1 MPHEPAVNDDQD
13 APIPRAGTFREHL
26 WVPWWWW
33 PLGLAAAALVAMQF
47 AIGIRSLPTALPF
60 LILAPVPLWLL
71 WRMSRTEI
79 AVTAGADGQAML
91 HAGKARLPLSVIDRV
106 AAIPPSAKQA
116 AMGRQLDP
124 SAYVV
129 HRPWVGSLVLV
140 VLDDP
145 EDPTPYWL
153 VSTRNPDA
161 LVAALQGHR
170 PRD

>member
-1 MPHEPAVNDDQD
+1 M
-13 APIPRAGTFREHL
+13 

-33 PLGLAAAALVAMQF
+33 PLGVAAAALVAMQF
-47 AIGIRSLPTALPF
+47 AIGIRSLPPVLPF

-71 WRMSRTEI
+71 WRMSRTEV
-79 AVTAGADGQAML
+79 AVVAGADGEAML
-91 HAGKARLPLSVIDRV
+91 HAGKARLPVSVIDRV

-129 HRPWVGSLVLV
+129 HRAWISALVLV

-161 LVAALQGHR
+161 LVAALEGHR
-170 PRD
+170 SHE